1 MRDELPLSLDAAAT
15 VDLFVELSAAL
26 STEGSLPSL
35 LGRILSAALRLT
47 GARDGR
53 IYGLDA
59 TKQNLLPLAQGPDGQ
74 ARPVAIYVGGAPNLT
89 NPYAYAAAMG
99 RILTVPDI
107 HAYSGFDFTDDHAQD
122 RRLCRRTGAVMAMPL
137 RDHEGVTVG
146 VLQVADM
153 PAGGLPDR
161 LLSAFASQAAVT
173 LSNRRLIDQ
182 NQSLIAALGRRN
194 HELDAENQR
203 LRDAITSAGVQAGI
217 VGDSPALRAALSLV
231 RKVAATRVTVLI
243 LGETGTG
250 KEVFANAIHRASPRA
265 NGPFVAQNCAALP
278 ENLLESELFGHRR
291 GAFTGAVADK
301 PGLVQSAHNGT
312 LFLDEIGDM
321 PLALQAK
328 LLRLLQENE
337 VRAVGATRV
346 EKVDVRVIAATNANL
361 KERIARG
368 EFRED
373 LFYRLNVFPI
383 RLPPLRERGE
393 DVPRL
398 AEHFLV
404 EAARQHGRLSPGL
417 TPDAME
423 ALTRYAFP
431 GNVRELRNIMERAL
445 LLCEEG
451 QRIGLDLFPSELR
464 HVLPANVGGPAVPD
478 GPLKDAVERF
488 EAWMIAARL
497 QDTGGN
503 QTAAAGLLGISR
515 RSLVEKLGRYG
526 FTGRRGGAARPDGR
540 P

>member
-1 MRDELPLSLDAAAT
+1 MNGENPPSLDAAAT

-26 STEGSLPSL
+26 SVERSLPSL

-53 IYGLDA
+53 IYGLDV

-74 ARPVAIYVGGAPNLT
+74 AGPVAIYVGGAPNLT
-89 NPYAYAAAMG
+89 DPYAYTAAMG

-107 HAYSGFDFTDDHAQD
+107 YAYSGFDFADDHARD
-122 RRLCRRTGAVMAMPL
+122 RRLGRRTGAVMAMPL

-146 VLQVADM
+146 VLQVAD
-153 PAGGLPDR
+153 LPDGVLSDR

-182 NQSLIAALGRRN
+182 NRSLIGALGRRN
-194 HELDAENQR
+194 RELDAENQR
-203 LRDAITSAGVQAGI
+203 LREAIAGGMAQAGI
-217 VGDSPALRAALSLV
+217 VGESPPLRTALSLV
-231 RKVAATRVTVLI
+231 QKVAGTRVTVLV

-265 NGPFVAQNCAALP
+265 AGPFVAQNCAALP

-301 PGLVQSAHNGT
+301 PGLVQAAHNGT

-337 VRAVGATRV
+337 VRAVGATRT
-346 EKVDVRVIAATNANL
+346 EKVDVRVIAATNADL
-361 KERIARG
+361 RERIARG
-368 EFRED
+368 DFRED
-373 LFYRLNVFPI
+373 LYYRLNVFPI

-393 DVPRL
+393 DIPRL
-398 AEHFLV
+398 AEHFLA
-404 EAARQHGRLSPGL
+404 EAARQHGRPAPGL

-445 LLCEEG
+445 LLCDEG
-451 QRIGLDLFPSELR
+451 QRIGLDLFPAELR
-464 HVLPANVGGPAVPD
+464 AFLPAAITGPAVPD
-478 GPLKDAVERF
+478 GPLKEAVERF

-497 QDTGGN
+497 EQTGGN
-503 QTAAAGLLGISR
+503 QTVAAGLLGISR

-526 FTGRRGGAARPDGR
+526 FGGRRTGTARPETF

>member
-1 MRDELPLSLDAAAT
+1 MTDEVSPALDAAAT

-26 STEGSLPSL
+26 SAERNLSSL

-53 IYGLDA
+53 IYGLDV

-74 ARPVAIYVGGAPNLT
+74 AGPVPIYVGGAPNLT
-89 NPYAYAAAMG
+89 NPYAYTAAMG

-107 HAYSGFDFTDDHAQD
+107 HAYSGFDFADDHAQD
-122 RRLCRRTGAVMAMPL
+122 RRLGRRTGAIMAMPL

-146 VLQVADM
+146 VLQVADL
-153 PAGGLPDR
+153 PDGLPDR

-182 NQSLIAALGRRN
+182 NRSLIGALGRRN
-194 HELDAENQR
+194 RELDAENRR
-203 LRDAITSAGVQAGI
+203 LREAIAGGMAQAGI
-217 VGDSPALRAALSLV
+217 VGDSPPLRTALSLV
-231 RKVAATRVTVLI
+231 QKVAGTRVTVLV

-265 NGPFVAQNCAALP
+265 AGPFVAQNCAALP
-278 ENLLESELFGHRR
+278 EHLLESELFGHRR

-301 PGLVQSAHNGT
+301 PGLVQAAHGGT

-337 VRAVGATRV
+337 VRAVGATRPD
-346 EKVDVRVIAATNANL
+346 KVDVRVIAATNADL
-361 KERIARG
+361 HERIARG

-373 LFYRLNVFPI
+373 LYYRLNVFPI

-393 DVPRL
+393 DIPRL
-398 AEHFLV
+398 AEHFLTD
-404 EAARQHGRLSPGL
+404 AARQHGRPAPGL

-431 GNVRELRNIMERAL
+431 GNVRELRNMMERAL
-445 LLCEEG
+445 LLCDEG
-451 QRIGLDLFPSELR
+451 QRVGLDLFPTELR
-464 HVLPANVGGPAVPD
+464 QSMPRTPTGPAVPD
-478 GPLKDAVERF
+478 GPLRGAVERF

-497 QDTGGN
+497 EQTGGN
-503 QTAAAGLLGISR
+503 QTLAANLLGISR

-526 FTGRRGGAARPDGR
+526 FGGRRAGAARPEAF

>member
-153 PAGGLPDR
+153 PEGGLPDR

-404 EAARQHGRLSPGL
+404 EAARQHGRSSPGL

-464 HVLPANVGGPAVPD
+464 HALPGNLGGPAVPD

>member
-1 MRDELPLSLDAAAT
+1 MPDELPLSLDAAAT

-26 STEGSLPSL
+26 SAERSLPSL

-47 GARDGR
+47 GAHDGR
-53 IYGLDA
+53 IYGLDV

-74 ARPVAIYVGGAPNLT
+74 AGPVAIYLGGAPNLT

-99 RILTVPDI
+99 RILKVPDI
-107 HAYSGFDFTDDHAQD
+107 YAYSGFDFTDEHARD
-122 RRLCRRTGAVMAMPL
+122 RRRGQRTGAIMAMPL

-146 VLQVADM
+146 VLHVADM
-153 PAGGLPDR
+153 PDGLLPDR

-194 HELDAENQR
+194 QELDVENQR
-203 LRDAITSAGVQAGI
+203 LRHAIAGTTAQSGI
-217 VGDSPALRAALSLV
+217 VGDSPALRASLSLV
-231 RKVAATRVTVLI
+231 RKVASTRVTVLI

-250 KEVFANAIHRASPRA
+250 KEVFASAIHRASPRA

-278 ENLLESELFGHRR
+278 ENLLESELFGYRR
-291 GAFTGAVADK
+291 GAFTGAVTDK
-301 PGLVQSAHNGT
+301 QGLVQSAHNGT

-337 VRAVGATRV
+337 VRAVGATRA
-346 EKVDVRVIAATNANL
+346 ERVDVRVVAATNVDL
-361 KERIARG
+361 KDRIARG

-383 RLPPLRERGE
+383 RLPPLRERTE
-393 DVPRL
+393 DIPRL

-423 ALTRYAFP
+423 ALIRYAFP
-431 GNVRELRNIMERAL
+431 GNVRELRNIIERAL
-445 LLCEEG
+445 LLCDEG
-451 QRIGLDLFPSELR
+451 QRIGLDLFPAELR
-464 HVLPANVGGPAVPD
+464 QALSAGVTGPVVPE

-497 QDTGGN
+497 QETGGN
-503 QTAAAGLLGISR
+503 QTVAASLLGISR

-526 FTGRRGGAARPDGR
+526 FAGRRSVPARPHR
-540 P
+540 QP